1 MTQATLSPNLSP
13 KTQNTPSQAS
23 SRELFAFLAWSTL
36 IFVAIF
42 FFSLNILAD
51 PLSVP
56 PQLQSLGDP
65 VRVFIGLLGLALA
78 FYALWMA
85 RALLQIAIDPSQ
97 AKRHNWARFAMMAV
111 YALVMIG
118 AIIYLIQTWRIFFG
132 FEALVTGF
140 MNNSGLTLGFA
151 AAYAIFWLGS
161 RLDEDNAWRG
171 RLEMIGL
178 GIGGLSLVTLLLLSG
193 FVDGILSILGAYAGP
208 QAQLGAW
215 LATAIAI
222 VSGALAWLALHRGA
236 FFGETP
242 EQRAAWQ
249 GWIMLSPNI
258 IGFGLFF
265 AGPLLLSFYLSFT
278 DSTAGAVPNFTGLDN
293 YGRMLSLEFKTQDDL
308 SIPPQSALSFGYREL
323 ATLGLGQSRLV
334 IGALDPIFWQ
344 SLRNTLVYA
353 LMLLPLAIIPAI
365 GLALILNSS
374 LPGMKFYRAIYF
386 LPSVAAVVGTALI
399 WRWLY
404 DPVIGFFNYFIG
416 QFVGIL
422 NSLGVPA
429 TDPAIKWLS
438 DPGVVLI
445 SVVFLGAWQVVGY
458 NTVLFL
464 AGLQGIPKDMYEA
477 GAIDG
482 ANGWRQFWYIT
493 LPLLRPT
500 TFFVLITTIVTA
512 LQVFNEPYAL
522 FPSRPLP
529 IQATTSVFY
538 LYTKGFNE
546 FQFGYASAVA
556 WVLFILIFSI
566 TLVQFRL
573 QRNNPY
579 E

>member
-1 MTQATLSPNLSP
+1 MTQAASIPNSSSKIKNALP
-13 KTQNTPSQAS
+13 QAAQN
-23 SRELFAFLAWSTL
+23 ELIAFLVWSVL
-36 IFVAIF
+36 IFVALLLF
-42 FFSLNILAD
+42 ALNILSD
-51 PLSVP
+51 PQSVP

-65 VRVFIGLLGLALA
+65 VRVFIGSVALAPA
-78 FYALWMA
+78 FYALWTA
-85 RALLQIAIDPSQ
+85 RALLRILMNPEQ
-97 AKRHNWARFAMMAV
+97 AERHNWARFAMV
-111 YALVMIG
+111 TLYALAMVA
-118 AIIYLIQTWRIFFG
+118 AILYLIQTWRVFFG

-140 MNNSGLTLGFA
+140 MNNSGLTLGFVL
-151 AAYAIFWLGS
+151 AYVVFWLGS
-161 RLDEDNAWRG
+161 RLDEESAWRG

-178 GIGGLSLVTLLLLSG
+178 GIGGLSLMALLLLSG
-193 FVDGILSILGAYAGP
+193 FIDGILSMLGAYVGP
-208 QAQLGAW
+208 RAQWGAW
-215 LATAIAI
+215 LATAVALI
-222 VSGALAWLALHRGA
+222 SGALAWRALHRGA

-249 GWIMLSPNI
+249 GWAMLSPNI

-265 AGPLLLSFYLSFT
+265 AGPLVLSFYLSFT
-278 DSTAGAVPNFTGLDN
+278 NSTAGAVPQFIGLDN
-293 YGRMLSLEFKTQDDL
+293 YGRMLSLEFKIQEDL
-308 SIPPQSALSFGYREL
+308 SIPAQSALSFGYREL

-344 SLRNTLVYA
+344 SLRNTIAYA

-374 LPGMKFYRAIYF
+374 LPGMKFYRAVYF

-404 DPVIGFFNYFIG
+404 DPIIGFFNYFIS
-416 QFVGIL
+416 QFVGFL
-422 NSLGVPA
+422 NSLGIPA

-477 GAIDG
+477 ASIDG
-482 ANGWRQFWYIT
+482 ADRWKQFWHIT

-556 WVLFILIFSI
+556 WVLFVLIFSI
-566 TLVQFRL
+566 TLIQFRL
-573 QRNNPY
+573 QRSNPY
-579 E
+579 D

>member
-1 MTQATLSPNLSP
+1 M
-13 KTQNTPSQAS
+13 SQAVLTPNS
-23 SRELFAFLAWSTL
+23 PSKMKNTSPQASQGELIAFLTWSVL
-36 IFVAIF
+36 IFVTILLFA
-42 FFSLNILAD
+42 LNILSD
-51 PLSVP
+51 PQSIP

-65 VRVFIGLLGLALA
+65 VRVFIGLLALA
-78 FYALWMA
+78 PAFYSLWTA
-85 RALLQIAIDPSQ
+85 RALLQILIDPQQ
-97 AKRHNWARFAMMAV
+97 AKRHNWARFAMMLV
-111 YALVMIG
+111 YGLVMIV
-118 AIIYLIQTWRIFFG
+118 AILYLIQTWRIFFG

-151 AAYAIFWLGS
+151 AAYATFWLGS
-161 RLDEDNAWRG
+161 RLDDDNAWRG
-171 RLEMIGL
+171 RLEIVGL
-178 GIGGLSLVTLLLLSG
+178 GIGGLSLMALLLVSG
-193 FVDGILSILGAYAGP
+193 FVDGILSILGAYVGP
-208 QAQLGAW
+208 QAQWGVW
-215 LATAIAI
+215 IATTVAII
-222 VSGALAWLALHRGA
+222 SGSLTWIALHRGA

-249 GWIMLSPNI
+249 GWLMLSPNI
-258 IGFGLFF
+258 IGFSLFF
-265 AGPLLLSFYLSFT
+265 AGPLLLSLYLSFT
-278 DSTAGAVPNFTGLDN
+278 NSTAGAVPQFTGLDN
-293 YGRMLSLEFKTQDDL
+293 YGRMLSLEFKIQEDL
-308 SIPPQSALSFGYREL
+308 SVPAQSALSFGYREL
-323 ATLGLGQSRLV
+323 ATLGLGQGRLV

-374 LPGMKFYRAIYF
+374 LPGMKFYRAVYF

-404 DPVIGFFNYFIG
+404 DPVIGFFNYFIS
-416 QFVGIL
+416 QFVGFL
-422 NSLGVPA
+422 NGLGISA
-429 TDPAIKWLS
+429 SDPAIRWLS

-538 LYTKGFNE
+538 LYNKGFNE